1 MANNQYAIWI
11 DQNVD
16 NPENTEY
23 SKELKSIDPLLE
35 VEVFKEIDK
44 AIKYM
49 KTIKF
54 DQTKVIISSKL
65 YSEFIQ
71 NFKDN
76 IRDMC
81 VAPKIIIFTMDKEK
95 FYENNKNNE
104 SNNDLFYKYKEVTT
118 EFDEIKKF
126 LEFEKIEI
134 KAAQKIHKSYEIQFT
149 FQYINSEEDL
159 MLPLLFKSL
168 IEDTSIDNMKEYTNS
183 LYNTYS
189 KNYYQIKILLDQIKS
204 MEKVPIEI
212 LSKFYAR
219 LYTLESSFYKDIK
232 EDLGLNKKEKYLP
245 YIKTLYEGV
254 KLESLSL
261 ASDNILYRGSII
273 SNEELKNIE
282 SSLNK
287 NNKSLPPVIA
297 FSKLFLSFSKK
308 KEMAEEFYNKAYKA
322 PNSSKVLYIVEKDD
336 FIGYNLSTH
345 GDIEKISFFQEEEEV
360 LFFPFSS
367 FEIKEVKE
375 TNIGGEKG
383 YEIKLLYLG
392 KYLEKIE
399 KDKKI
404 INKEDKIPESKF
416 KTQLI
421 EFGLIKPEKLKTIK
435 INELFKQYK
444 KYEEYIIINHM
455 KNNSIT
461 GEINISSN
469 DINKDIQIINSFE
482 NFKRME
488 KLEDQEDD
496 YKYKNEKEIKEN
508 IEIKINGEKIN
519 FSYIYKFNKE
529 GKYKIEYFFKKN
541 LKKTNHM
548 FYSCTSLT
556 NLNLSHFNT
565 QNVTNMGLMFS
576 GCNSLKNL
584 NLLYLKTP
592 NVTDMHD
599 MFSGCNS
606 LKNLDLSNFNTQ
618 KVKDMSGM
626 FFGCKSLKNI
636 DLSTFNTKN
645 VEAIFTMFY
654 GCNSLEN
661 LDLSNF
667 NTQKVNHMSGMFYD
681 CTSLKNLN
689 LSNFNFRSVNH
700 RDAMFSNCNSLK
712 RLNLSNIK
720 TKNDN
725 DISTMLSGTSLKRK
739 DIITN
744 DENILNNFK

>member
-1 MANNQYAIWI
+1 M
-11 DQNVD
+11 
-16 NPENTEY
+16 
-23 SKELKSIDPLLE
+23 
-35 VEVFKEIDK
+35 
-44 AIKYM
+44 
-49 KTIKF
+49 
-54 DQTKVIISSKL
+54 
-65 YSEFIQ
+65 
-71 NFKDN
+71 
-76 IRDMC
+76 
-81 VAPKIIIFTMDKEK
+81 
-95 FYENNKNNE
+95 
-104 SNNDLFYKYKEVTT
+104 
-118 EFDEIKKF
+118 
-126 LEFEKIEI
+126 
-134 KAAQKIHKSYEIQFT
+134 
-149 FQYINSEEDL
+149 
-159 MLPLLFKSL
+159 
-168 IEDTSIDNMKEYTNS
+168 
-183 LYNTYS
+183 
-189 KNYYQIKILLDQIKS
+189 
-204 MEKVPIEI
+204 
-212 LSKFYAR
+212 
-219 LYTLESSFYKDIK
+219 
-232 EDLGLNKKEKYLP
+232 
-245 YIKTLYEGV
+245 
-254 KLESLSL
+254 
-261 ASDNILYRGSII
+261 
-273 SNEELKNIE
+273 
-282 SSLNK
+282 
-287 NNKSLPPVIA
+287 
-297 FSKLFLSFSKK
+297 
-308 KEMAEEFYNKAYKA
+308 
-322 PNSSKVLYIVEKDD
+322 YIVEKDD

-345 GDIEKISFFQEEEEV
+345 GDIEKISFFQKEEEV

-375 TNIGGEKG
+375 ISIGGQKG

-496 YKYKNEKEIKEN
+496 YKYENEKEIKEN
-508 IEIKINGEKIN
+508 IEIKINGENIN

-556 NLNLSHFNT
+556 NLDLSHFNT

-584 NLLYLKTP
+584 
-592 NVTDMHD
+592 
-599 MFSGCNS
+599 
-606 LKNLDLSNFNTQ
+606 DLSNFNTQ
-618 KVKDMSGM
+618 KVTDMSGM
-626 FFGCKSLKNI
+626 FFDCKSLKNI

-645 VEAIFTMFY
+645 VEAIFSMFY
-654 GCNSLEN
+654 GCNSLEE

-689 LSNFNFRSVNH
+689 LSNFNFRSVDH